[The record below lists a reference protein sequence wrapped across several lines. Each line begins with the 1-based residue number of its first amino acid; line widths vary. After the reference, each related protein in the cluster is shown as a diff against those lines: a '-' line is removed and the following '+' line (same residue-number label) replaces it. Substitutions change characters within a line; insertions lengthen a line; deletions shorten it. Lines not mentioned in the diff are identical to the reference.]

1 MDINKVLA
9 DAQRLMLD
17 ENFNKQVESH
27 ARQSQGK
34 PVLDNAIGNTS
45 NFNMQEALSQP
56 KTIQVLSNDEHKK
69 EEAFNTNLSKLPKV
83 LQESFKKQKP
93 LTGESM
99 ESKIIAEVQKNLVVE
114 DVPAQSS
121 AQFVNSSQVA
131 PSINPQIDYS
141 LIKTIIDESVK
152 RNLEEMKKTML
163 NESVTTPT
171 FRGMK
176 IADGNKIQFLDSK
189 GNLYEGVLKLKKK
202 RQ

>member
-1 MDINKVLA
+1 
-9 DAQRLMLD
+9 MLD
-17 ENFNKQVESH
+17 ENFNKQVENH

-34 PVLDNAIGNTS
+34 PALDNAIGNTS

-56 KTIQVLSNDEHKK
+56 KTTQALSNDEQEK

-114 DVPAQSS
+114 DVPTQSS
-121 AQFVNSSQVA
+121 AQFVNRGQVA
-131 PSINPQIDYS
+131 PSISPQVDYS

-152 RNLEEMKKTML
+152 RNLEEIKKTML
-163 NESVTTPT
+163 NESVIAPT